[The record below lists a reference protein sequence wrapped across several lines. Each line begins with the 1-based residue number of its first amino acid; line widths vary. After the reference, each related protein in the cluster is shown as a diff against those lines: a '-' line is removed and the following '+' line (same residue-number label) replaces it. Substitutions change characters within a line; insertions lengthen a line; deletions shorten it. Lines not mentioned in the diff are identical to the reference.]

1 MLGCVGIAYFHIAKE
16 RKQEAILNDMINL
29 LKQLQLLIEAQ
40 NLTIVEGLMRVKS
53 SYQDEVAGFITEM
66 LNYHEGKAGGDVGI
80 LWNELLVR
88 MLPVSL
94 IGKNAQR
101 ILKNLGDSLG
111 GYSKKIQI
119 STLYANRQLLEEERE
134 LIRQHRLHT
143 QKLVTTMGVLAGIL
157 LIVLLI

>member
-1 MLGCVGIAYFHIAKE
+1 MLGCTGTAYFHIAKE
-16 RKQEAILNDMINL
+16 KKQEAILNDLINL

-40 NLTIVEGLMRVKS
+40 NLTIVEGLMRVKN
-53 SYQDEVAGFITEM
+53 SYQDEVTGFIKE
-66 LNYHEGKAGGDVGI
+66 LLDYHERKAGGDIGI
-80 LWNELLVR
+80 LWNELLGR
-88 MLPVSL
+88 TLPVSL
-94 IGKNAQR
+94 IGKNAQI
-101 ILKNLGDSLG
+101 ILKNLGESLG

-134 LIRQHRLHT
+134 LLRQHRLHT